1 MRLTDAEGRLEFE
14 FKDALDAP
22 MPGFQPWFEFESQQ
36 PNSSTD
42 FWTLG
47 GVAGQNH

>member
-22 MPGFQPWFEFESQQ
+22 MPVFSLGLSLKAKQPK
-36 PNSSTD
+36 PIN
-42 FWTLG
+42 
-47 GVAGQNH
+47 